1 MASMEALMA
10 MRLVEEEISRI
21 SLVSTLIWS
30 TLRLFSMA
38 WSSMVMISAVLARTG
53 SVSLWAERSIS
64 SARPRI
70 SAEYA
75 VMAEHSSAILWVSP
89 WVPAALVLMA
99 EVLPAISSRA
109 AESCSVRPDRSRTLP
124 LEVRVRCRTSW
135 VTPLM
140 RSELS

>member
-1 MASMEALMA
+1 
-10 MRLVEEEISRI
+10 
-21 SLVSTLIWS
+21 
-30 TLRLFSMA
+30 
-38 WSSMVMISAVLARTG
+38 MISAVLERMS

-75 VMAEHSSAILWVSP
+75 VMAEHSSAMLWVSP

-109 AESCSVRPDRSRTLP
+109 AESCSVRPERFWTLP
-124 LEVRVRCRTSW
+124 LEVRVRWRTSPT
-135 VTPLM
+135 TPLM
-140 RSELS
+140 RSELSLRVPMASRMGVSTYLRIIRKAAATRKIPTTRVKALVTREMM